1 MAKFTHDLTLPTLFS
16 FAELT
21 LFGLKTFKKQEA
33 PRLALN
39 LIHVKISI
47 TGFLK
52 FLENIEME
60 HLRKVGYSQI
70 TCLAYRRNSNRF

>member
-33 PRLALN
+33 PRLALLN
-39 LIHVKISI
+39 SR
-47 TGFLK
+47 
-52 FLENIEME
+52 ENF
-60 HLRKVGYSQI
+60 H
-70 TCLAYRRNSNRF
+70 NRFSDVFREYRNGTFA